1 MPNSIKGEILINV
14 SGVDYPI
21 VYTWNAIANL
31 ETAFEESVLIAQEKL
46 HLNIGILRAFLIEG
60 LKGGGKF
67 TGDGLPLAPAD
78 LPPIT
83 VCANLVQH
91 ALVLAYQGPEGL
103 ADAEAEDEPE
113 KKTKAQK
120 K

>member
-1 MPNSIKGEILINV
+1 MPNAIKGEILINV

-21 VYTWNAIANL
+21 VYTWDAIANL
-31 ETAFEESVLIAQEKL
+31 ETAFNESVLIAQEKA
-46 HLNIGILRAFLIEG
+46 HLKIGILRAFLIEG

-83 VCANLVQH
+83 TCANIVQQ

-103 ADAEAEDEPE
+103 ADAQVEDEPA
-113 KKTKAQK
+113 KKAKPK
-120 K
+120 KK